1 MKKILFIS
9 GLFVLI
15 NLNYSLFFKN
25 NNIFDFLFLNSENNL
40 LINKIETLEKKNKD
54 LSIKIKELSSSSHA
68 LENFARYNL
77 GLVKNDETFVPGSD
91 SEPDSEEEYMSDDS
105 IQSEY

>member
-1 MKKILFIS
+1 MKKLLFIS

-40 LINKIETLEKKNKD
+40 LINKIAILEKKNHD
-54 LSIKIKELSSSSHA
+54 LTMKIEELSSSSHA

-77 GLVKNDETFVPGSD
+77 GLVKNDETFVHV
-91 SEPDSEEEYMSDDS
+91 
-105 IQSEY
+105 IKT

>member
-25 NNIFDFLFLNSENNL
+25 NNIFDFLFLNSENNI
-40 LINKIETLEKKNKD
+40 LINKIETLQKKNYD

-77 GLVKNDETFVPGSD
+77 GLVKNDETFVH
-91 SEPDSEEEYMSDDS
+91 
-105 IQSEY
+105 IIKK

>member
-15 NLNYSLFFKN
+15 NLNYSLFLKN

-77 GLVKNDETFVPGSD
+77 GLVKNDETFVHV
-91 SEPDSEEEYMSDDS
+91 
-105 IQSEY
+105 IKK

>member
-15 NLNYSLFFKN
+15 NLNYSLFLKN

-40 LINKIETLEKKNKD
+40 LINKIETLEKKNND
-54 LSIKIKELSSSSHA
+54 LSLKIKELSSSSHA

-77 GLVKNDETFVPGSD
+77 GLVRNDETFVHV
-91 SEPDSEEEYMSDDS
+91 
-105 IQSEY
+105 IKK

>member
-40 LINKIETLEKKNKD
+40 LINKIAILEKKNHD
-54 LSIKIKELSSSSHA
+54 LTMKIEELSSSSHA

-77 GLVKNDETFVPGSD
+77 GLVKNDETFVHV
-91 SEPDSEEEYMSDDS
+91 
-105 IQSEY
+105 IKK

>member
-15 NLNYSLFFKN
+15 NFNFSLFFKN

-40 LINKIETLEKKNKD
+40 LINKIETLEKKNND

-77 GLVKNDETFVPGSD
+77 GLVKNDETFVHV
-91 SEPDSEEEYMSDDS
+91 
-105 IQSEY
+105 IKK

>member
-15 NLNYSLFFKN
+15 NLNYSLFLKN
-25 NNIFDFLFLNSENNL
+25 QNIFDFLFLNSENNL
-40 LINKIETLEKKNKD
+40 LINKIETLEKKNND
-54 LSIKIKELSSSSHA
+54 LSQKIKELSSSSHA

-77 GLVKNDETFVPGSD
+77 GLVRNDETFVHV
-91 SEPDSEEEYMSDDS
+91 
-105 IQSEY
+105 IKKW

>member
-40 LINKIETLEKKNKD
+40 LISKIETLEKKNND
-54 LSIKIKELSSSSHA
+54 LSTKIKELSSSSHS

-77 GLVKNDETFVPGSD
+77 GLVKNDETFVHV
-91 SEPDSEEEYMSDDS
+91 
-105 IQSEY
+105 IKK

>member
-40 LINKIETLEKKNKD
+40 LINKIETLEKKNNA
-54 LSIKIKELSSSSHA
+54 LSLRIKELSSSSHA
-68 LENFARYNL
+68 LENFARYL
-77 GLVKNDETFVPGSD
+77 SL
-91 SEPDSEEEYMSDDS
+91 
-105 IQSEY
+105 IHI

>member
-9 GLFVLI
+9 GFFVLI

-40 LINKIETLEKKNKD
+40 LINKIETLEKKNND

-77 GLVKNDETFVPGSD
+77 GLVKNDETFVHV
-91 SEPDSEEEYMSDDS
+91 
-105 IQSEY
+105 IKK

>member
-40 LINKIETLEKKNKD
+40 LINKIETLEKKNSD
-54 LSIKIKELSSSSHA
+54 LSLKIKELSSSSHA

-77 GLVKNDETFVPGSD
+77 GLVKNDETFVHV
-91 SEPDSEEEYMSDDS
+91 
-105 IQSEY
+105 IKK

>member
-15 NLNYSLFFKN
+15 NLNYSLFLKN

-77 GLVKNDETFVPGSD
+77 GLVRNDETFVHV
-91 SEPDSEEEYMSDDS
+91 
-105 IQSEY
+105 IKKW

>member
-1 MKKILFIS
+1 MNKLLFIS

-40 LINKIETLEKKNKD
+40 LISKIKILEKKNND
-54 LSIKIKELSSSSHA
+54 LSTKIKELSSSSHA

-77 GLVKNDETFVPGSD
+77 GLVKNDETFVHV
-91 SEPDSEEEYMSDDS
+91 
-105 IQSEY
+105 IKK

>member
-25 NNIFDFLFLNSENNL
+25 NNIFDFLFLNSENNI
-40 LINKIETLEKKNKD
+40 LINKIETLQRKNYD

-68 LENFARYNL
+68 LENFARYSL
-77 GLVKNDETFVPGSD
+77 GLVKNDETFVHV
-91 SEPDSEEEYMSDDS
+91 
-105 IQSEY
+105 IKK

>member
-1 MKKILFIS
+1 MSYKSLIQSGIVLAIILI
-9 GLFVLI
+9 LLAI
-15 NLNYSLFFKN
+15 YSLFFKN

-40 LINKIETLEKKNKD
+40 LINKIETLEKKNND

-77 GLVKNDETFVPGSD
+77 GLVKNDETFVHV
-91 SEPDSEEEYMSDDS
+91 
-105 IQSEY
+105 IKK

>member
-25 NNIFDFLFLNSENNL
+25 NNIFDFLFLNSENNI
-40 LINKIETLEKKNKD
+40 LINKIETLQRKNYD

-77 GLVKNDETFVPGSD
+77 GLVKNDETFVHV
-91 SEPDSEEEYMSDDS
+91 
-105 IQSEY
+105 IKK

>member
-25 NNIFDFLFLNSENNL
+25 NNIFDFLFLNSENIL
-40 LINKIETLEKKNKD
+40 LINKIETLEKKNND
-54 LSIKIKELSSSSHA
+54 LSRKSRELSSSSHA

-77 GLVKNDETFVPGSD
+77 GLVKNDETFVH
-91 SEPDSEEEYMSDDS
+91 
-105 IQSEY
+105 IIKK

>member
-40 LINKIETLEKKNKD
+40 LINKIETLEQKNSD

-77 GLVKNDETFVPGSD
+77 GLIKNDETFVHV
-91 SEPDSEEEYMSDDS
+91 
-105 IQSEY
+105 IKK

>member
-77 GLVKNDETFVPGSD
+77 GLVKNDEIFVH
-91 SEPDSEEEYMSDDS
+91 
-105 IQSEY
+105 IIKK

>member
-15 NLNYSLFFKN
+15 NLNYSLFLKN

-40 LINKIETLEKKNKD
+40 LISKIETLEKKNND
-54 LSIKIKELSSSSHA
+54 LSLKIKELSSSSHA

-77 GLVKNDETFVPGSD
+77 GLVKNDETFVHV
-91 SEPDSEEEYMSDDS
+91 
-105 IQSEY
+105 IKK

>member
-15 NLNYSLFFKN
+15 NLNYSLFLKN

-40 LINKIETLEKKNKD
+40 LINKIETLEKKNND

-77 GLVKNDETFVPGSD
+77 GLVKNDETFVHV
-91 SEPDSEEEYMSDDS
+91 
-105 IQSEY
+105 IKK

>member
-40 LINKIETLEKKNKD
+40 LINKIEILEKKNND

-77 GLVKNDETFVPGSD
+77 GLVKNDETFVH
-91 SEPDSEEEYMSDDS
+91 
-105 IQSEY
+105 IIKK

>member
-40 LINKIETLEKKNKD
+40 LINKIETLEKKNND
-54 LSIKIKELSSSSHA
+54 LSLKIKELSSSSHA

-77 GLVKNDETFVPGSD
+77 GLVKNDEIFVH
-91 SEPDSEEEYMSDDS
+91 
-105 IQSEY
+105 IIKK

>member
-25 NNIFDFLFLNSENNL
+25 NNIFDFIFLSSENNL
-40 LINKIETLEKKNKD
+40 LINKIETLEQKNSD

-77 GLVKNDETFVPGSD
+77 GLVKNDETFVH
-91 SEPDSEEEYMSDDS
+91 
-105 IQSEY
+105 IIKK

>member
-25 NNIFDFLFLNSENNL
+25 NNIFDFLFLNSENDL
-40 LINKIETLEKKNKD
+40 LISKIETLEKKNND
-54 LSIKIKELSSSSHA
+54 LSLKIKELSSSSHA

-77 GLVKNDETFVPGSD
+77 GLIKNDETFVHV
-91 SEPDSEEEYMSDDS
+91 
-105 IQSEY
+105 IKK

>member
-1 MKKILFIS
+1 MNKLLFIS

-15 NLNYSLFFKN
+15 NLNYSLFLKN

-40 LINKIETLEKKNKD
+40 LINKIETLEKKNTD
-54 LSIKIKELSSSSHA
+54 LSLKIKELSSSSHA

-77 GLVKNDETFVPGSD
+77 GLVRNDETFVHV
-91 SEPDSEEEYMSDDS
+91 
-105 IQSEY
+105 IKK

>member
-40 LINKIETLEKKNKD
+40 LINKIETLEKKNND

-77 GLVKNDETFVPGSD
+77 GLVKNDETFVHVIKKNPI
-91 SEPDSEEEYMSDDS
+91 Y
-105 IQSEY
+105 

>member
-25 NNIFDFLFLNSENNL
+25 NNIFDFLFLSSENNL
-40 LINKIETLEKKNKD
+40 LITKIETLEKKNND

-77 GLVKNDETFVPGSD
+77 GLVKNDETFVH
-91 SEPDSEEEYMSDDS
+91 
-105 IQSEY
+105 IIKK